1 MKYLLL
7 KEIRLAEVA
16 SRRDRHF
23 QAILPLR
30 GKPLNVEKKRIDQ
43 VLQNEEFRTLISA
56 LGAGIGEDFDVDAI
70 KYNKVIILA
79 DADQDGFHIRSILL
93 TFFFRYMKKLITNGH
108 VFIGLPP
115 LYRISKRDK
124 IEYVYSDAELPEATK
139 RVGKGYKLQRYKGL
153 GEMDKDQLW
162 DTTMD
167 PAQRTLIQVTIEDAA
182 DAEKMISTW
191 MGDNVESR
199 KNYIATHA
207 NFARTDS
214 LSDFMA
220 KKK

>member
-1 MKYLLL
+1 
-7 KEIRLAEVA
+7 
-16 SRRDRHF
+16 
-23 QAILPLR
+23 
-30 GKPLNVEKKRIDQ
+30 
-43 VLQNEEFRTLISA
+43 
-56 LGAGIGEDFDVDAI
+56 
-70 KYNKVIILA
+70 
-79 DADQDGFHIRSILL
+79 
-93 TFFFRYMKKLITNGH
+93 
-108 VFIGLPP
+108 
-115 LYRISKRDK
+115 
-124 IEYVYSDAELPEATK
+124 
-139 RVGKGYKLQRYKGL
+139 
-153 GEMDKDQLW
+153 MDKDQLW

-214 LSDFMA
+214 LSDFMT